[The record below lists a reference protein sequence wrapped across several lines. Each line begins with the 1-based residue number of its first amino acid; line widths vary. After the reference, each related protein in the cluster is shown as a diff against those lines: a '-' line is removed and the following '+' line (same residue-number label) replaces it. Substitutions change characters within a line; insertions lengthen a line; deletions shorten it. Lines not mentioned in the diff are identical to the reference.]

1 MLVLEKGKTLG
12 TFYSSQREFVYISK
26 HSSAVCL
33 LIVGQWHPYK
43 NFMHLTPGD
52 WRPVTGTQG
61 GKRSGVW
68 NYFKKNH
75 ELQMASCNECGTI
88 LSAKGG
94 TTTALR
100 NHLRVK
106 HFIDLPSIN
115 IL

>member
-1 MLVLEKGKTLG
+1 
-12 TFYSSQREFVYISK
+12 
-26 HSSAVCL
+26 
-33 LIVGQWHPYK
+33 
-43 NFMHLTPGD
+43 MHLTPGD

-100 NHLRVK
+100 NHLTYLQQISYSYVIPK
-106 HFIDLPSIN
+106 LCASIGTLDVLN
-115 IL
+115 

>member
-1 MLVLEKGKTLG
+1 MILHQGDK
-12 TFYSSQREFVYISK
+12 Y
-26 HSSAVCL
+26 VCNE
-33 LIVGQWHPYK
+33 IQVHPGSL
-43 NFMHLTPGD
+43 NFLKPSLKIGV

-106 HFIDLPSIN
+106 HFIDLPSTN
-115 IL
+115 LL